1 MRCIPNIAN
10 VSALFFMRITLQ
22 PLETEE
28 MGKKNEKKISED
40 TKRSNN
46 KKRVHGN
53 CMHIILLMNFPYTHC
68 GPHIVNCVYSV
79 CAALERKRKTIWR
92 IVEAES

>member
-1 MRCIPNIAN
+1 MHPKYSECKCVVLHAHHIATIGDGRN
-10 VSALFFMRITLQ
+10 
-22 PLETEE
+22 
-28 MGKKNEKKISED
+28 GKKKTKKKISED